1 MKAVFLKEL
10 RTYFKNPLGYVF
22 IGMMLVVFGVYYS
35 LYTMYYQYADFYHV
49 LNASSSLI
57 VFVVPVLTMRIMSE
71 EARNKTDQLL
81 LTAPIKTSGIVIGK
95 FLAAVTIFALVLLIT
110 ALQPLTTI
118 FGFNGEMSSALTLG
132 GYLAF
137 FLLGI
142 TFIAI
147 GMFISSLT
155 ENQLIAAVITI
166 GIFLLLMMLDG
177 IEAILPTSRYFSLG
191 AMLVVLA
198 IILFLIYRAIH
209 ELVVTGIVG
218 VASVAAI
225 LLVFFIVPESFD
237 GLLGEIMGSVAIF
250 ARYKDM
256 FSGVFDFSHIIFF
269 ISVIIFFL
277 FITCQV
283 MEKKRWNE

>member
-35 LYTMYYQYADFYHV
+35 FYTMYYQYADFYHV

-71 EARNKTDQLL
+71 ETRNKTDQLL

-95 FLAAVTIFALVLLIT
+95 FLAAVSIFALVLLIT
-110 ALQPLTTI
+110 VLQPLTTI

-155 ENQLIAAVITI
+155 ENQLISAVITI
-166 GIFLLLMMLDG
+166 GIFLVLMMLDG
-177 IEAILPTSRYFSLG
+177 IEAILPASRYFSLG
-191 AMLVVLA
+191 AMLVALA

-209 ELVVTGIVG
+209 ELVITGIIGVG
-218 VASVAAI
+218 SVAAI
-225 LLVFFIVPESFD
+225 LIVFFIVPEAFD
-237 GLLGEIMGSVAIF
+237 GLLAKIMGSIAIF

-277 FITCQV
+277 FVTCQV
-283 MEKKRWNE
+283 IEKKRWNE